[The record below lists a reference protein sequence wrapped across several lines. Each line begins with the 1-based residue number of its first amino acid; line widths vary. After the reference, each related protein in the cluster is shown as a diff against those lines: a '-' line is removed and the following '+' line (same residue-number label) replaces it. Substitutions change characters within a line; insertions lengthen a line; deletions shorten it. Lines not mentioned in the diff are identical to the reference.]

1 MSEEAASDWTRALR
15 ALSALMVD
23 PVGLGGIVL
32 RARPGPVLQCFESAL
47 ERLPLPQHRI
57 HPGVDDTQLF
67 GGLNVAASL
76 SAGHLIRDTGLAEL
90 PCALLLPMAER
101 TPPSLAARLAQLLDT
116 GPGHTLVLLDEGAD
130 TDEAAPSG
138 LADRLA
144 FFADLS
150 LIRAAEAK
158 VRLPA
163 PADLDTA
170 RQLLPSVQT
179 PSEHFDQLVVLAAR
193 FGIDSQRA
201 PLFALRC
208 ARALAAL
215 DGITDTNDAHLREAA
230 ELVFA
235 SRATQVPETEPD
247 DAPPDNAPDPEPEDG
262 SNAETDPA
270 QDQLPDE
277 ILVQAVAACLPADLL
292 QRLESGRIRSTS
304 AQGSG
309 AGAKK
314 KGNRR
319 GRPLP
324 SRPGRLDG
332 RARIDVVATLRA
344 AAPWQPMRR
353 KSRPDGPQLII
364 HPSDIRLRRFEDH
377 SDRLVIFAVD
387 ASGSAAMA
395 RMAEAKG
402 AIELLLG
409 QAYAKRDQVALV
421 AFRGT
426 GAEILLPPTRSLVQA
441 KRRLSALPGGGGTP
455 LATGLRTAF
464 ELAVSSGR
472 SGLSPSLAVLTDGRG
487 NIAFDGSSGRVQA
500 KSDARAMA
508 RLLRGLG
515 MPTVVIDTSIRPG
528 ADSAELASSLGG
540 HYLPLPRADAKRISA
555 AADAALTR

>member
-1 MSEEAASDWTRALR
+1 MTSEAPSDWTRALR

-23 PVGLGGIVL
+23 PARLGGMVL
-32 RARPGPVLQCFESAL
+32 RARPGPVRQGFETAL

-67 GGLNVAASL
+67 GGLNVASSL
-76 SAGHLIRDTGLAEL
+76 SAGHLIRDAGLSER
-90 PCALLLPMAER
+90 PCALILPMAER
-101 TPPSLAARLAQLLDT
+101 TPPSLSARLAQLLDT
-116 GPGHTLVLLDEGAD
+116 GSGHMLILLDEGAD
-130 TDEAAPSG
+130 DGEAAPLG

-150 LIRAAEAK
+150 LIRAADATL
-158 VRLPA
+158 RLPA
-163 PADLDTA
+163 PADLDRA
-170 RQLLPSVQT
+170 RQSLPSVACAA
-179 PSEHFDQLVVLAAR
+179 EHCDQLVVLAAR

-201 PLFALRC
+201 PLLALRC

-215 DGITDTNDAHLREAA
+215 DGHTATTDAHLREAA

-235 SRATQVPETEPD
+235 SRATQMPETEDPPPPP
-247 DAPPDNAPDPEPEDG
+247 DAPEPDPSDG
-262 SNAETDPA
+262 AKTDTDPA
-270 QDQLPDE
+270 EDKLPDE
-277 ILVQAVAACLPADLL
+277 ILVEALAACLPADLL
-292 QRLESGRIRSTS
+292 LRLKSGRSRSTG

-314 KGNRR
+314 TGNRR

-324 SRPGRLDG
+324 SRPGRLND

-364 HPSDIRLRRFEDH
+364 HPSDIRLRRFDDH
-377 SDRLVIFAVD
+377 SDRLLIFAVD

-421 AFRGT
+421 AFRGS
-426 GAEILLPPTRSLVQA
+426 GAEVLLPPTRSLVQA

-455 LATGLRTAF
+455 LATGLKAAF
-464 ELAVSSGR
+464 ELAVTSGR

-487 NIAFDGSSGRVQA
+487 NIALDGTPGRGQA
-500 KSDARAMA
+500 KSDAQAMA
-508 RLLRGLG
+508 RLLRGLA

-528 ADSAELASSLGG
+528 ADSADLASHLGG
-540 HYLPLPRADAKRISA
+540 HYLPLPRADAQRISA
-555 AADAALTR
+555 VADAALTR